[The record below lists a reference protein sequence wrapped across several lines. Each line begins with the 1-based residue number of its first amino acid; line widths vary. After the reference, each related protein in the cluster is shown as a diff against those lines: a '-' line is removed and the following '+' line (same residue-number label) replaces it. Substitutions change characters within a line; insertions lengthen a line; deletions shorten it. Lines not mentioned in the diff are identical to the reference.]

1 MFKIKLL
8 ILLLASFLLSCTSV
22 KDNNIKNDGYAVEYI
37 AGELDGLV
45 LRNFLTSN
53 LSLMQMYN
61 KHSDKRIN
69 AEISHQSSI
78 YITNIDNTSDR
89 ENILSKLNISIK
101 DSGKNCIIFEEET
114 SLSQFYIFASSDQ
127 FLSNQKAIKEVK
139 RRNTE
144 MLVVNFINKIDSIGK
159 DCIE

>member
-8 ILLLASFLLSCTSV
+8 ILLLASFLLSCTSN
-22 KDNNIKNDGYAVEYI
+22 KDNNVKNDRYAVEYI
-37 AGELDGLV
+37 AGEFDGVV
-45 LRNFLTSN
+45 LRNFLTNN
-53 LSLMQMYN
+53 LSLKQMYDE
-61 KHSDKRIN
+61 HSDKRIN
-69 AEISHQSSI
+69 AKINHQSNL

-101 DSGKNCIIFEEET
+101 DLDKNCIIFEDES
-114 SLSQFYIFASSDQ
+114 SLSQFYIFAPSDQ
-127 FLSNQKAIKEVK
+127 FLSNQKAIKEIK

-144 MLVVNFINKIDSIGK
+144 TLVVNLINKINNIGK